1 MKRTK
6 AAIFL
11 ALASLLPFGA
21 QASDLSYSWIEADYL
36 DAGRN
41 TDGFGVRGSLQF
53 GQTGLYGLANYIDV
67 ETDTV
72 IGTLDGQ
79 AWELGLGYA
88 HGLAGNTDLIGEL
101 AHTDGDGID
110 SWRGS
115 VGVRSG
121 FTPKLEGLFKVN
133 YRDFDCGGCSD
144 GDYTGTVGLQYKF
157 TPVFGLV
164 AEAEF
169 GGGEDAWLLGA
180 RASF

>member
-11 ALASLLPFGA
+11 ALVAALPFAA
-21 QASDLSYSWIEADYL
+21 QASDLSYTWIEADYL
-36 DAGRN
+36 DTSGN
-41 TDGFGVRGSLQF
+41 TDGFAVRGSLQF
-53 GQTGLYGLANYIDV
+53 GETGLYGLANYVDV
-67 ETDTV
+67 KADTDF
-72 IGTLDGQ
+72 GELEGS

-88 HGLAGNTDLIGEL
+88 HALAGNTDLIGEL
-101 AHTDGDGID
+101 AHTDGEGVD

-121 FTPKLEGLFKVN
+121 FTPKLEGLLKVN
-133 YRDFDCGGCSD
+133 YRDLDCSVCD

-157 TPVFGLV
+157 TPRFGLL

-169 GGGEDAWLLGA
+169 GGGEDLWLLGA